1 MVKLMRM
8 VWVGCLLLAAVGT
21 AAEQDQ
27 TIKADIFPEHPKCE
41 WQVNPVGIDVAQPRF
56 SWILQPADPA
66 ARELRQ
72 SAYQVVVSSSRE
84 SLIRDRGEW
93 DSGKVLS
100 QEIFQIQYAGKAIS
114 PGTRYYWKVRT
125 WDGGDRASEWS
136 APAEF
141 VTGQLRPENWRAHWI
156 AADPDAPLQPQA
168 RENTGDIKKTM
179 PRLPIFRRDFS
190 VRHKV
195 RQALIFVSGLG
206 HYELH
211 LNGQNV
217 TDRLLAPGWTN
228 YRKRVFYNTYDVSE
242 KIKEGKNALGVMLG
256 SGMYDVP
263 GVEGR
268 YTKFIGSFGQSKLIL
283 ELHLHFD
290 DGSET
295 VIASDKSWKFAPG
308 PITFSSVY
316 GGEDYDAR
324 LEQPGWD
331 SPDFR
336 SRGWKHVV
344 PVKGPGGRL
353 VAEQSPPIRVTQ
365 NFDPVKTTHPK
376 PGVTV
381 YDLGQNFSG
390 WPEITLHGKRGATVK
405 LIAGELLDASGMVT
419 QHSANA
425 SPKKEQRYGYTLRG
439 SGDETWRPRFSY
451 WGFRYVQVE
460 STDTG
465 ELPVIVSLCGQFMH
479 DDVEAAGKFETSSQ
493 LFGQIYQLIDRAVLS
508 NMFSVL
514 TDCPHREKLGWL
526 EQTYLAGSSILL
538 NHDGIGLYQKMA
550 QDIRDSQL
558 PDGMVPGIAP
568 EYVAFVDKNGVS
580 TSFRDSPEW
589 GSAAILS
596 PWTAY
601 QFYGDRELLAAQY
614 DSMRAYAEYLNGKT
628 KHHMLAYG
636 LGDWY
641 DIGPDE
647 PGESQLTSKAVT
659 ATAIYY
665 ADLMA
670 LSDIAAVLGKTQES
684 TAYGEE
690 ARQVGDAFNRELFH
704 ADTGQYDRGSQT
716 ANAMPL
722 ALGMVPE
729 PYQKAVLDNLVDD
742 IRRHGNHVTAGDI
755 GFHFVARALTDH
767 GRSDVLYDMLSRTDS
782 PSYGY
787 QLAQGA
793 TALTEAWD
801 TNPNSSQNHFML
813 GHAQEWFYRG
823 LAGIRVELNR
833 TPSERIRIHPN
844 PVGDITSASATY
856 QSVLGP
862 IHSQWTRQG
871 SHLALKVNVPAGSVA
886 TIEIPS
892 ANPAEVL
899 ERGHGLAGASGIK
912 SQQRTAHSVVC
923 IVGSGAYEFES
934 EL

>member
-1 MVKLMRM
+1 VKFMRS
-8 VWVGCLLLAAVGT
+8 VWGWGLLLAAVT
-21 AAEQDQ
+21 AASGQDP
-27 TIKADIFPEHPKCE
+27 TVKSDIFPEQPKCE
-41 WQVNPVGIDVAQPRF
+41 WQVNPVGIDVAKPHF
-56 SWILQPADPA
+56 SWILKPIGPAG
-66 ARELRQ
+66 RGLRQ
-72 SAYQVVVSSSRE
+72 TAYEVVVSSSRDV
-84 SLIRDRGEW
+84 LNRDQGEW
-93 DSGKVLS
+93 NSGKVQS
-100 QEIFQIQYAGKAIS
+100 GEIFQIEYTGKALS
-114 PGTRYYWKVRT
+114 PATRYYWKVRT
-125 WDGGDRASEWS
+125 WDGRDRASQWS
-136 APAEF
+136 ATAEF
-141 VTGQLRPENWRAHWI
+141 VTGQMRPENWRARWI
-156 AADPDAPLQPQA
+156 AAEPDAPRQPQA
-168 RENTGDIKKTM
+168 RENIGEIKKTM
-179 PRLPIFRRDFS
+179 PRLPIFRRDIS

-211 LNGQNV
+211 LNGENV
-217 TDRLLAPGWTN
+217 TDRLLTPGWTN
-228 YRKRVFYNTYDVSE
+228 YRKRVFYNTYDVTE
-242 KIKEGKNALGVMLG
+242 RIKQGKNALGVMLG

-263 GVEGR
+263 GIKGR
-268 YTKFIGSFGQSKLIL
+268 YTKFIGSFGQPQLIL
-283 ELHLHFD
+283 ELHLRFD

-295 VIASDKSWKFAPG
+295 VIATNKSWKFVPG

-324 LEQPGWD
+324 LERSGWD
-331 SPDFR
+331 SPSFHA
-336 SRGWKHVV
+336 RGWKHVV
-344 PVKGPGGRL
+344 TVDGPGGTL
-353 VAEQSPPIRVTQ
+353 VAEQSPPVRVTQ
-365 NFDPVKTTHPK
+365 SFDPVKTTHPK

-390 WPEITLHGKRGATVK
+390 WPEITVHGKRGATVK

-425 SPKKEQRYGYTLRG
+425 SPKDEQRYTYTLRG
-439 SGDETWRPRFSY
+439 SGDETWHPRFSY

-460 STDTG
+460 STDNG
-465 ELPVIVSLCGQFMH
+465 EVPVIVSLRGQFMH
-479 DDVEAAGKFETSSQ
+479 DDVEVTGKFETSSQ

-538 NHDGIGLYQKMA
+538 NHDGISLYQKMT

-580 TSFRDSPEW
+580 TNFRDSPEW

-601 QFYGDRELLAAQY
+601 QFYGDRELLATQY
-614 DSMRAYAEYLNGKT
+614 ESMRAYARYLGGKT
-628 KHHMLAYG
+628 KDHMLAYG

-641 DIGPDE
+641 DIGPGE

-670 LSDIAAVLGKTQES
+670 MSEIAAVLGKPQES
-684 TAYGEE
+684 TSYISE
-690 ARQVGDAFNRELFH
+690 ARQVADAFNRELFH

-729 PYQKAVLDNLVDD
+729 QYQKAALDNLVDD

-755 GFHFVARALTDH
+755 GFHFVVRALTDH

-823 LAGIRVELNR
+823 LAGISVEVNHEA
-833 TPSERIRIHPN
+833 SERIRIRPN
-844 PVGDITSASATY
+844 PVGDMTSASATY

-862 IHSQWTRQG
+862 IHSEWTRQE
-871 SHLALKVNVPAGSVA
+871 SHLTLKVNIPAGSVA

-892 ANPAEVL
+892 ANPVGVL
-899 ERGHGLAGASGIK
+899 EGGRSLDEVPGMKNH
-912 SQQRTAHSVVC
+912 QRAPHSVVC
-923 IVGSGAYEFES
+923 VVGSGQYEFES